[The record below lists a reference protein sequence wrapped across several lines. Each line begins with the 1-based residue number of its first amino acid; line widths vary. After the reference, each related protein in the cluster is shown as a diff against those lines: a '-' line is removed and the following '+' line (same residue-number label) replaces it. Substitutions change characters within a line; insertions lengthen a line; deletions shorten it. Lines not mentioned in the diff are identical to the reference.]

1 MLLVELQNSTVSL
14 ENILAVPQTL
24 NIVTTAFHSYVETTE
39 NQKYM
44 FIIKLLHKCLQL
56 HYSP

>member
-24 NIVTTAFHSYVETTE
+24 NIVTTAFHS
-39 NQKYM
+39 
-44 FIIKLLHKCLQL
+44 
-56 HYSP
+56 